1 MKVFIIKISS
11 KEVVA
16 EVPINFGMANTKIT
30 EDDVFNEAWK
40 SAVEDNLVDIKNRS
54 KYKFELSEK

>member
-1 MKVFIIKISS
+1 
-11 KEVVA
+11 
-16 EVPINFGMANTKIT
+16 MANTKIT